1 MPSLCCCNAIYW
13 ENWIVIYTKKRLI
26 FSAVIQWETCFAA
39 FKCKKELFTCKN
51 SAASEN
57 ERVRNDPMDLQLSNE
72 KPSGQIHER
81 QRTLKNAEEFLIQTI
96 LFVIISNGFNCC
108 LRRWKKF
115 HLCWL
120 FVEIGWNVMRF
131 FFFIFRLTKRTLMS
145 ASRTKQWFD
154 CGQTA
159 TNVIGIFWNGS
170 ITSFVCFGWTV
181 YFVLPKMHCLPS
193 LFQPVVLTFF
203 AHRRCSNAF
212 LWLEWRRQTNWY
224 IGKLGE

>member
-1 MPSLCCCNAIYW
+1 MRNLFRCFQMQKRAFYVQKLCSEREWESEKRSHGFAIVKWKTFWPNSWATTNSEKCRRISHSDHFICNHFEW
-13 ENWIVIYTKKRLI
+13 
-26 FSAVIQWETCFAA
+26 
-39 FKCKKELFTCKN
+39 
-51 SAASEN
+51 
-57 ERVRNDPMDLQLSNE
+57 LQLLFE
-72 KPSGQIHER
+72 KMKKVSSER
-81 QRTLKNAEEFLIQTI
+81 HWE
-96 LFVIISNGFNCC
+96 
-108 LRRWKKF
+108 
-115 HLCWL
+115 WL

-131 FFFIFRLTKRTLMS
+131 FFFHIFRLTKRTLMS